1 MEFHP
6 IVFALIAYGLAAV
19 IAVCVALVIKAI
31 ALIVQGK
38 KGAADEGAQ
47 PESKGGSN

>member
-6 IVFALIAYGLAAV
+6 LVFALIAYGVAAV
-19 IAVCVALVIKAI
+19 IAACVAFIVKAI

-38 KGAADEGAQ
+38 KGAADGGAQ